1 MVAVKV
7 VTLVVGA
14 RLVVV
19 VVVAG
24 VVVVEYGCDENCG
37 GGEHR
42 SASLRILRSHL
53 FFAPSCCVDFFSFS
67 SGNNFPFPLNSSPLW
82 NPLCSTSV

>member
-7 VTLVVGA
+7 VTLVVGV

-53 FFAPSCCVDFFSFS
+53 FFAP
-67 SGNNFPFPLNSSPLW
+67 
-82 NPLCSTSV
+82 